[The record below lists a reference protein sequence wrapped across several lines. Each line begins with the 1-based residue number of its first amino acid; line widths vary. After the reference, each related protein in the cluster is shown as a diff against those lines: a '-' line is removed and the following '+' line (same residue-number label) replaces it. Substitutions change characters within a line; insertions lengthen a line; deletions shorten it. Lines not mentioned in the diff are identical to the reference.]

1 MITSHSR
8 LLYHISYMCCKSITT
23 THTTADVSLSL
34 LGAPR
39 HAMKMADIVS
49 TAVREAEIYNN
60 HKIVRLPSANLV
72 PLIIIVFMDIF
83 VQRCSRINCV

>member
-1 MITSHSR
+1 
-8 LLYHISYMCCKSITT
+8 MCCKPYSPVKLVSVMTRLIRWCDFHLTYCCYSRIITT
-23 THTTADVSLSL
+23 VTNADVSLSF

-60 HKIVRLPSANLV
+60 HKIVRLPSAN
-72 PLIIIVFMDIF
+72 
-83 VQRCSRINCV
+83 